1 MRAIAAVRGAS
12 LCAMRRASPRGAA
25 QGPKDMYSGAYL
37 RLALLACASR
47 GHYAAAR
54 RRACCRVYP
63 RASQDKRTRRSCV
76 RILVLTK
83 FNLVLFNRFTVVLYW
98 KCVEICLILQLGSR
112 IFCVKTPENVKTSR
126 KYATCA
132 AIYK

>member
-54 RRACCRVYP
+54 RRACCRARVRKARLVGP
-63 RASQDKRTRRSCV
+63 RAIPL
-76 RILVLTK
+76 ILVQFGAILLFCNT
-83 FNLVLFNRFTVVLYW
+83 NL
-98 KCVEICLILQLGSR
+98 KEIVQYLPN
-112 IFCVKTPENVKTSR
+112 FATPNAKMEAENS
-126 KYATCA
+126 
-132 AIYK
+132 